1 MSNENIEI
9 ARSYLFD
16 VWNAKKKDKIKDLI
30 ADNFVD
36 HHYPPGY
43 PPGPEGAIKWVDYVT
58 GAFPDINCGIE
69 DIIAEGDKV
78 VVRYI
83 LSGTHVGEFAGIP
96 ATNKKVSVAAVS
108 IYYMENGKIAE
119 SWVISGLIGA
129 IRSPD

>member
-1 MSNENIEI
+1 M
-9 ARSYLFD
+9 
-16 VWNAKKKDKIKDLI
+16 
-30 ADNFVD
+30 
-36 HHYPPGY
+36 
-43 PPGPEGAIKWVDYVT
+43 PGPEGARKWVDYVT

-83 LSGTHVGEFAGIP
+83 LSGTHLGEFAGVP
-96 ATNKKVSVAAVS
+96 ATNKRVSVAAVS

-129 IRSPD
+129 IRNPK

>member
-9 ARSYLFD
+9 ARSYLND
-16 VWNAKKKDKIKDLI
+16 VWNAKKKDKINELI
-30 ADNFVD
+30 GDNFID

-43 PPGPEGAIKWVDYVT
+43 PPGPVGARKWVDYVT

-69 DIIAEGDKV
+69 DIIADGDKV

-83 LSGTHVGEFAGIP
+83 LSGTHVKEFAGIP

-108 IYYMENGKIAE
+108 IYYMDQGKIAE